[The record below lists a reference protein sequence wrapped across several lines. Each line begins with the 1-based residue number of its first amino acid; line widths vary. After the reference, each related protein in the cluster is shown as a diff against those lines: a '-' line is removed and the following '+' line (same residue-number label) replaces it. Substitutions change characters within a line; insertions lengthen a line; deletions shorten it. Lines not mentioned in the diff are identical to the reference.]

1 MKKCLIWGTG
11 ESFAKNIRLIQYYEH
26 IEEIKIVGITSGE
39 AYYDVVLNY
48 PFIEKEYIDKE
59 KFDIL
64 IIAAKGKNLLEI
76 QSEAK
81 SIGIGDEN
89 IIPIHVMAMPGF
101 EIDKYISIKKN
112 PPTILS
118 PNCWGGITYNS
129 LGLEF
134 KSPLINMYMNH
145 EDYIKFLKKLRY
157 YLECPLEFME
167 MAYDSNLKKPYPVV
181 RCADIIFHFNHYQ
194 SYPEAL
200 QCWNRRKERINWD
213 NIIAMFF
220 DDNNILIE
228 EFCKL
233 PYENKICFT
242 SYYSKNQ
249 RHITINFT
257 KEKDAWEVINEMA
270 KGKRL
275 YYDIFEL
282 ILNNRFVP
290 LIKLKSHLD

>member
-48 PFIEKEYIDKE
+48 PFIEKENIDKE

-249 RHITINFT
+249 HHITINFI

-290 LIKLKSHLD
+290 LIKLNSHLD